1 MPCNVFN
8 RLQLPQFPKITR
20 FFPKLHTQL
29 HTLHTFR
36 YAPSYRY
43 NTTAEDTMASIF
55 QNGKFWRAQIRRKG
69 YPIMTMTFDTKL
81 EAQRWAVEKET
92 EIGRNSPEQVRQ
104 RIENRQFTLNDALDR
119 YEKEVLPGKS
129 PSAKRTEPSMIRGLR
144 QALGTLPLVDVT
156 GGQLTSA
163 IRRWQNECEWGANHI
178 RLHLALLSFLYGV
191 ARKEW
196 DMPELINPV
205 PLVRKPRLPK
215 GRDRRLAGDEE
226 SRLLR
231 ECESIDPEL
240 ADIVRFAIETAMR
253 QGEIMDMTW
262 EHVYLDR
269 HIVFLPRTK
278 DPKIIESRTVPLS
291 EAAEECLVR
300 QRERLHNS
308 DRNISQ
314 RVWRIQ
320 VEQLKYAYA
329 TAKRRAG
336 ITGLTFHDLR
346 HEATSRL
353 AEKGLPIMTLQAI
366 TGHKSMQMLKRYTHI
381 SPSAL
386 VSALR
391 G

>member
-1 MPCNVFN
+1 
-8 RLQLPQFPKITR
+8 
-20 FFPKLHTQL
+20 
-29 HTLHTFR
+29 
-36 YAPSYRY
+36 
-43 NTTAEDTMASIF
+43 MASIF